1 MRGIDRTFSMR
12 KQNKDF
18 HIAATCQRQPQP
30 IANALL
36 QEIRLADNN
45 RL

>member
-1 MRGIDRTFSMR
+1 MR

-18 HIAATCQRQPQP
+18 HIAATCQRQPHP
-30 IANALL
+30 IVNALL